1 MFIKTNNKDFKKK
14 KKKKKKILRITM
26 QSVSVFFNKLEV
38 ADFC

>member
-1 MFIKTNNKDFKKK
+1 MFIKTINKDLKKK
-14 KKKKKKILRITM
+14 TKKQKIIRITM

>member
-1 MFIKTNNKDFKKK
+1 MFIKTINKDFK

>member
-1 MFIKTNNKDFKKK
+1 MFIKTINKDFKKK
-14 KKKKKKILRITM
+14 KKRKKILRITM